1 LLRSTARWRWRF
13 PQHAWPLPPWPPPS
27 RRSQSLADDQGRAGT
42 PDAAPLLARITVS
55 AKGYRAADLDTP
67 VSAVIVDR
75 AQILDRGAANV
86 GDAIRGEPGLA
97 VASDGAQGANP
108 VIRGL
113 KREGI
118 VLQVDGMRLNS
129 AQPAGAVASF
139 MSLGLAER
147 VEVIKGPASVLYG
160 TGALGGVIDVQLPQ
174 AELGSGTEGR
184 AQLRADSASRGWR
197 GAGVVRMGNDQV
209 ATMAVVAALHADDYE
224 APDGRVDRTG
234 YDSLSAIGQLR
245 VRLGTGQTLR
255 ASLQSHQDDD
265 VAYPGSTRP
274 HPSPAVGTTTVYSPE
289 QRRELAELGWSFSAD
304 GAMPWSLDARLYRQ
318 QVARQI
324 FSRGNALGG
333 APGHDIAQARV
344 RSDSAVS
351 GQLGVVR
358 EAAPGLRPYAN
369 LARGVRA
376 GEMRERFEAS
386 PRADGFYYV
395 GNPQIR
401 PETANQL
408 ELGVKGERSR
418 LQYQVAADVNR
429 IDNYISPGA
438 ASSARPAATA
448 AGTASAGL
456 HNRRAP
462 PALPP

>member
-1 LLRSTARWRWRF
+1 MAQ
-13 PQHAWPLPPWPPPS
+13 PV
-27 RRSQSLADDQGRAGT
+27 ADDQGPAGT

-55 AKGYRAADLDTP
+55 AKGHRAADLDTP

-75 AQILDRGAANV
+75 EQILDRGAANV

-224 APDGRVDRTG
+224 APDGRVDRTV

-245 VRLGTGQTLR
+245 VPPGHRADAARVAAVAPGRRRRL
-255 ASLQSHQDDD
+255 
-265 VAYPGSTRP
+265 PGFDP
-274 HPSPAVGTTTVYSPE
+274 APPQPAVGTTTVYSPE

-456 HNRRAP
+456 HNRREPSAP
-462 PALPP
+462 PP